1 MTHRFGI
8 VGNGRGEEIA
18 PEVDTSGSDDL
29 DVFIARDDIDI
40 ITVAT
45 PSGLHHEAV
54 MKAAAA
60 GKHWGGS
67 GLRGSQGGVRRVP
80 GNPGIGKAATHR
92 RPGGP
97 QGRFHHPRHLRV
109 RAARRRTHG
118 ARVAAAVAYTTQP
131 IEMRMATRCRVT
143 TTRIITAA

>member
-18 PEVDTSGSDDL
+18 PEVNTSGSDDL

-60 GKHWGGS
+60 
-67 GLRGSQGGVRRVP
+67 
-80 GNPGIGKAATHR
+80 
-92 RPGGP
+92 
-97 QGRFHHPRHLRV
+97 
-109 RAARRRTHG
+109 
-118 ARVAAAVAYTTQP
+118 VAYTTQP